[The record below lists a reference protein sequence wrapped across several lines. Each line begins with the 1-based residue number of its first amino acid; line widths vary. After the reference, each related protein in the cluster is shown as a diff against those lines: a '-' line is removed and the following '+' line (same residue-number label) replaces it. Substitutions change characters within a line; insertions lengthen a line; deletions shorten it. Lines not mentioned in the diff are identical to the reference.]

1 MKSYKEK
8 IIVDDDAITLMNLS
22 DIHRNATI
30 NKFEATSNNSF
41 FLKRKLP

>member
-30 NKFEATSNNSF
+30 NKIEIKKTQYKIS
-41 FLKRKLP
+41 K